1 MRAKGL
7 RYQQNSLGLRLDL
20 SLKFQKNLRGNKYK
34 AIATSFFQD
43 GFDMP
48 CLMSFRGKKN
58 TSLLSQVF
66 LKMLQNPK
74 VRTHHQQ
81 LIHNPIAL
89 SSLSLNT
96 LFNKWMLSSIFTD
109 DYCSRYN
116 WNFLYISSQCL
127 LHNGIRHHNGVGQG
141 THCRTTARDAWSRRG
156 FIFPTKYEPVSRQ
169 SKTYAIVP
177 LSQNGCNFLLS
188 FHFAF
193 FKLWLLP
200 SCSHYC
206 CCTTDLTYMF
216 QAGGKK

>member
-1 MRAKGL
+1 MRPRGP

-58 TSLLSQVF
+58 TSLLSQVL

-96 LFNKWMLSSIFTD
+96 LFNKWVLSSIFTM
-109 DYCSRYN
+109 
-116 WNFLYISSQCL
+116 I
-127 LHNGIRHHNGVGQG
+127 IVQG
-141 THCRTTARDAWSRRG
+141 TIG
-156 FIFPTKYEPVSRQ
+156 IFQILAVNVYSPMELDLIMVWVRVHIIEPLLELLGQEEVSFF
-169 SKTYAIVP
+169 P
-177 LSQNGCNFLLS
+177 QNMGL
-188 FHFAF
+188 
-193 FKLWLLP
+193 
-200 SCSHYC
+200 
-206 CCTTDLTYMF
+206 
-216 QAGGKK
+216 

>member
-1 MRAKGL
+1 MRPRGP

-58 TSLLSQVF
+58 TSLLSQVL

-96 LFNKWMLSSIFTD
+96 LFNKWVLSSIFTMITQRQLQFQFMEQKLEFF
-109 DYCSRYN
+109 RYQQSMFTPQ
-116 WNFLYISSQCL
+116 WNQTS
-127 LHNGIRHHNGVGQG
+127 
-141 THCRTTARDAWSRRG
+141 
-156 FIFPTKYEPVSRQ
+156 
-169 SKTYAIVP
+169 
-177 LSQNGCNFLLS
+177 
-188 FHFAF
+188 
-193 FKLWLLP
+193 
-200 SCSHYC
+200 
-206 CCTTDLTYMF
+206 
-216 QAGGKK
+216 